1 LIDFVPGG
9 PPRTPST
16 FVLHLAPL
24 IERIAAVRAA
34 TDDYLGLADSE
45 ISLPRG
51 RSAFRALLQ
60 ALPRRD

>member
-24 IERIAAVRAA
+24 IQRIAAVRAA

-45 ISLPRG
+45 ISLH
-51 RSAFRALLQ
+51 LLH
-60 ALPRRD
+60 